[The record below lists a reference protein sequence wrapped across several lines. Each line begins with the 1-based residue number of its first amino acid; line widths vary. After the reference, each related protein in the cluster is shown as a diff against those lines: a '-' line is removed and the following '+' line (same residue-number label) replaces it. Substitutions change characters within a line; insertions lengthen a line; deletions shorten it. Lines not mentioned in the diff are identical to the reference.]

1 MQQLLSK
8 LKELFYIPKE
18 NWMEV
23 DKLVYGLDDYFSY
36 DSQEIEKIR
45 LNAIRESF
53 SHHYSNNLFYHNYC
67 RENGIKP
74 EDIKSIDDLIK
85 IPLLEDKFFKEY
97 PGDKPKQLYEWLYT
111 VSSVEIGK
119 FDFKGKSIEEF
130 LEWTEEKLNGVV
142 THSSG
147 TTGKF
152 SFMFRDDRTRK
163 RMFYSADKILLF
175 SIYPPKDNAHVVYPG
190 PIKTHLTMGRWV
202 AEGTKIFDDQHRHF
216 LTDRKLSMDII
227 RIMSGQ
233 VGGMK
238 DRLKL
243 LLIQKAMHKG
253 QLKLIKLLEEI
264 ERRKEQMYMITFPF
278 QLYDLMKIM
287 EEKGIYLDLGKT
299 DSVIITGGGW
309 KIYENI
315 KITSG
320 EMAYRIEK
328 FFGISRENYRD
339 IYGMSEMNAL
349 ALECKARYKHFP
361 PWIYPMVLDEDYEPV
376 GFGEEGRF
384 AFLDAAAHSYPGFII
399 TGDKVKLL
407 EECPEC
413 GNKGIIIEGEITRMA
428 GAGAKGCGNLMR
440 ELMVEEMR

>member
-8 LKELFYIPKE
+8 LKELFYIPRE

-23 DKLVYGLDDYFSY
+23 DKLIYGLDDYFSY
-36 DSQEIEKIR
+36 NAEEVEKIR

-67 RENGIKP
+67 RENGVKP
-74 EDIKSIDDLIK
+74 DDIKSLDDLGK

-97 PGDKPKQLYEWLYT
+97 PSDKPKQLYEWLYT
-111 VSSVEIGK
+111 VSSVDIGK
-119 FDFKGKSIEEF
+119 FDFKGKSLEEF

-152 SFMFRDDRTRK
+152 SFMFRDARTRN

-175 SIYPPKDNAHVVYPG
+175 SIYPPDDNAHIVYPG
-190 PIKTHLTMGRWV
+190 PVKTHLTMGRWV
-202 AEGTKIFDDQHRHF
+202 AEGTKIFDDEHRHF

-233 VGGMK
+233 IGGMGDK
-238 DRLKL
+238 LKL

-264 ERRKEQMYMITFPF
+264 EKRNEQMYMVTFPF

-309 KIYENI
+309 KIHENI
-315 KITSG
+315 KITSD
-320 EMAYRIEK
+320 EMADRIEK
-328 FFGISRENYRD
+328 FFGIKRENYRD

-349 ALECKARYKHFP
+349 ALECDARYKHFP

-413 GNKGIIIEGEITRMA
+413 GNKGIVIEGEITRMA
-428 GAGAKGCGNLMR
+428 GAEAKGCGNLMR